1 MTSDCRSGTKEGSD
15 KEEEMRGPCTITA
28 GVKIEKFVVSK
39 IGAILALY
47 YTT

>member
-1 MTSDCRSGTKEGSD
+1 
-15 KEEEMRGPCTITA
+15 MRGPCTITA